1 MSLLADLLAK
11 YRAGSSADSGEKTP
25 RFGIP
30 PTLFRTRAVQAKGRR
45 FDRRYLLITAICLSF
60 VTLGYFVVA
69 KLVVRNQPVKTVS
82 PASPAAPLP
91 PKPVHEPVAVAPVQP
106 RITLTPPVVPIPAD
120 TGNKAGTS
128 LVETPAVASSEK
140 KKQRHVAA
148 HTSLPRTAQ
157 IPAQQAAPAHQQK
170 ATQAIPPK
178 TPSAAPVD
186 MAARDSYLYAARAAE
201 LAGDWRTAL
210 ASYRKAQKIDPE
222 NYVIMNNTA
231 AALNNLGMF
240 TDSIQEA
247 ERALVKK
254 PDYAP
259 ALINAA
265 IGYSSTGNSQKAV
278 RLFTS
283 ASVFDPGNRNL
294 VINLGILH
302 ERNGDLDAA
311 LATYRKLA
319 DDGDPLALQGI
330 ERIYELKG
338 KRLEAAR
345 ACRQIMAL
353 PGASPG
359 LKKEAKRRLLKLD
372 E

>member
-11 YRAGSSADSGEKTP
+11 YRTGSSTDNGEKTP

-30 PTLFRTRAVQAKGRR
+30 PTLFRSRAVQATGRR
-45 FDRRYLLITAICLSF
+45 FDRRYLLITAICLSL

-69 KLVVRNQPVKTVS
+69 KLVVKNQPVKTVS
-82 PASPAAPLP
+82 PA
-91 PKPVHEPVAVAPVQP
+91 APVQP

-120 TGNKAGTS
+120 TGNKARIS
-128 LVETPAVASSEK
+128 LVETPAVASPEK

-148 HTSLPRTAQ
+148 HTSPPRTAQ
-157 IPAQQAAPAHQQK
+157 IPPQQAAPTHQQK
-170 ATQAIPPK
+170 TPPK
-178 TPSAAPVD
+178 TPSVSPVD
-186 MAARDSYLYAARAAE
+186 IAARDSNLYAARAAE

-210 ASYRKAQKIDPE
+210 ASYRKAQKYDPE
-222 NYVIMNNTA
+222 NYVIMNNAA

-319 DDGDPLALQGI
+319 DDGDPLALQGM

-359 LKKEAKRRLLKLD
+359 LKKEAKQRLLKLD